1 MYFACTGTLPVE
13 TSSSQPVSF
22 PFGFHLRDN
31 RLSLSS
37 SGYSPGSHY
46 PISNGCITHLVI
58 HTQSALHRVRYPLS
72 WIHSGYR
79 LSQAC
84 RINDASRMWG
94 NDEELREHFV
104 QEFPTPPTS
113 SAPSAKTVGH
123 APRATTTATPSGS
136 TSTRHHHDPPST
148 RPMTRKFQEQTR
160 T

>member
-1 MYFACTGTLPVE
+1 MYRYITGRDLNLSTCI
-13 TSSSQPVSF
+13 VSF
-22 PFGFHLRDN
+22 WFPLVDN
-31 RLSLSS
+31 RLSLLEQRLLSWFTLS
-37 SGYSPGSHY
+37 Y
-46 PISNGCITHLVI
+46 SNGCITHLVI

-72 WIHSGYR
+72 RIHSRYR

>member
-1 MYFACTGTLPVE
+1 MYRYITGRDLNLSTCI
-13 TSSSQPVSF
+13 VSF
-22 PFGFHLRDN
+22 WFPLVDN
-31 RLSLSS
+31 RLSLLEQRLLSWFTLS
-37 SGYSPGSHY
+37 Y
-46 PISNGCITHLVI
+46 SNGCITHLVI

-94 NDEELREHFV
+94 NDGALREHFV
-104 QEFPTPPTS
+104 PEFPTPPTS